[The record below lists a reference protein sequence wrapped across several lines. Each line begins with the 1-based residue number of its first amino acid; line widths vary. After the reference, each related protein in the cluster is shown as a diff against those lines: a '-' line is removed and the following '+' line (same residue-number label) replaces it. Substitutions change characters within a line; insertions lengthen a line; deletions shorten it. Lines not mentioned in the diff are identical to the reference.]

1 MRHLLLALAPLALGF
16 TLPACPGQAE
26 LQQEVISLRKEN
38 EAFRQK
44 AAAVDRTLTEING
57 KLVED
62 RTLLKRVSE
71 TVLEQKAALER
82 MDASLKAL
90 ASRPAPAA
98 KAPARAPAK
107 PAVRKRKKGR

>member
-1 MRHLLLALAPLALGF
+1 MRHVLLLALAPFAMAL

-26 LQQEVISLRKEN
+26 LQQEVVTLRKEN
-38 EAFRQK
+38 DALKQHV
-44 AAAVDRTLTEING
+44 ANVDRAITEFNG

-82 MDASLKAL
+82 MDASLKDL
-90 ASRPAPAA
+90 AARAARPAA
-98 KAPARAPAK
+98 APARAAPK
-107 PAVRKRKKGR
+107 RKR